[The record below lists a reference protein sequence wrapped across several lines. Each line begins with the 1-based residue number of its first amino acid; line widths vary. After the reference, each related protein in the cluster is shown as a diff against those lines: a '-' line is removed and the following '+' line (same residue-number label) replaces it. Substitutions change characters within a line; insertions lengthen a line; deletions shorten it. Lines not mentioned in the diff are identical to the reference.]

1 MSVFL
6 RYAGVLIAVIVAF
19 IVASIVALAVA
30 IQPVRAQTPRL
41 EALVAEALDRNPTLQ
56 AARHRRAAV
65 EQRAPQVT
73 SYPDPTFAYT
83 RWLSSPE
90 TRVGPQRNVLAFGQK
105 IPYPGKLSLR
115 GDISG
120 EETAVEV
127 AHVRSIARDVA
138 HEVKRVYYDLYR
150 VDRSLRILDDYLV
163 MLETFTGAA
172 EEKYATGGGTQADV
186 LKSHVEVSEI
196 LKRRIALEGERS
208 ALAARLNA
216 VLSRPSDTSID
227 PVAAVDTARYT
238 RPESLVVKR
247 AFAVRQELEA
257 ADARIRRNE
266 LGVRLARLGSR
277 PDFTVQASYVTVPKV
292 GGNAASDA
300 GKDAFGVMLNVN
312 LPLFRKR
319 IRAEVQEAMARVE
332 ESRYIRENI
341 RDTIAAEVA
350 EAHGR
355 LRHSGRALDVYE
367 QGLIAQAENSVLA
380 TLAAYQTGQMDF
392 LDLLDAERM
401 VLRTRLGY
409 VTETANYRKY
419 LSLLE
424 RAAGG
429 SLP

>member
-6 RYAGVLIAVIVAF
+6 RYAGVLIVVIVAS
-19 IVASIVALAVA
+19 VAALVVVVQSA
-30 IQPVRAQTPRL
+30 RAQTPQL
-41 EALVAEALDRNPTLQ
+41 EALVAEALDRNPALQ

-65 EQRAPQVT
+65 EQQGPQVT
-73 SYPDPTFAYT
+73 SYPDPAFTYT

-115 GDISG
+115 GNMTG
-120 EETAVEV
+120 EDTAAETA
-127 AHVRSIARDVA
+127 RIQMITRDIT

-186 LKSHVEVSEI
+186 LKSHVEVSEV
-196 LKRRIALEGERS
+196 LKRRITLEGERS
-208 ALAARLNA
+208 ALAARLNGI
-216 VLSRPSDTSID
+216 LSRPSDTPVD
-227 PVAAVDTARYT
+227 QVAAVDTTRYAE
-238 RPESLVVKR
+238 PESLVVER
-247 AFAVRQELEA
+247 ALAVRQELA
-257 ADARIRRNE
+257 AANARIRRNE
-266 LGVRLARLGSR
+266 LGVRLARLASR

-319 IRAEVQEAMARVE
+319 IRAEEQEAMARVE
-332 ESRYIRENI
+332 ESRYIRDDI
-341 RDTIAAEVA
+341 RDTVAAEVA
-350 EAHGR
+350 EAYGR
-355 LRHSGRALDVYE
+355 LHHTGRALDVYE

-401 VLRTRLGY
+401 VLRARLGY
-409 VTETANYRKY
+409 VAETANYRKH

>member
-1 MSVFL
+1 MSVFP
-6 RYAGVLIAVIVAF
+6 RCAGVMIAVIA
-19 IVASIVALAVA
+19 ALAVA
-30 IQPVRAQTPRL
+30 VLPVRGQTPGL
-41 EALVAEALDRNPTLQ
+41 EALVAEAHERNPALQ
-56 AARHRRAAV
+56 AARQRRAAA
-65 EQRAPQVT
+65 EQRGPQVA
-73 SYPDPTFAYT
+73 SYSDPTFSYT

-90 TRVGPQRNVLAFGQK
+90 TRVGPQRNVLALGQK

-115 GDISG
+115 GDMSD
-120 EETAVEV
+120 EETAAET
-127 AHVRSIARDVA
+127 ARIQSLARDIT

-186 LKSHVEVSEI
+186 LKSHVEVSEV
-196 LKRRIALEGERS
+196 LKRRITLEGERS

-216 VLSRPSDTSID
+216 VLSRPSDTPVD
-227 PVAAVDTARYT
+227 QVAAMDTARYDRAET
-238 RPESLVVKR
+238 EVVER
-247 AFAVRQELEA
+247 ALAVRQELA
-257 ADARIRRNE
+257 AIDARIRQAE
-266 LGVRLARLGSR
+266 LGVRLARLANR
-277 PDFTVQASYVTVPKV
+277 PDFTVQASYVTVPKIE
-292 GGNAASDA
+292 GNTASDA

-319 IRAEVQEAMARVE
+319 VRAEVLEARARVE

-341 RDTIAAEVA
+341 RDTVAAEVA
-350 EAHGR
+350 EAYGR

-392 LDLLDAERM
+392 LDLLDSERM

-409 VTETANYRKY
+409 VEESSRYRTY

>member
-1 MSVFL
+1 MSVFI
-6 RYAGVLIAVIVAF
+6 RYAGFLKLVIVALV
-19 IVASIVALAVA
+19 VAV
-30 IQPVRAQTPRL
+30 QPARAQTPEL
-41 EALVAEALDRNPTLQ
+41 ETLVAEALDRNPALQ
-56 AARHRRAAV
+56 VARHRRSAV
-65 EQRAPQVT
+65 EQRGPQVA
-73 SYPDPTFAYT
+73 SYPDPTLAYT

-115 GDISG
+115 GDMSG
-120 EETAVEV
+120 EETAAET
-127 AHVRSIARDVA
+127 ARIQTIARDIT
-138 HEVKRVYYDLYR
+138 HEVKRIYYDLYR

-163 MLETFTGAA
+163 LLETFTGAA
-172 EEKYATGGGTQADV
+172 EEKYAAGGGTQADV
-186 LKSHVEVSEI
+186 LKSHVEASEV

-208 ALAARLNA
+208 GLAARLNG
-216 VLSRPSDTSID
+216 VLGRTSGT
-227 PVAAVDTARYT
+227 PVDRVTAIVTTRYA
-238 RPESLVVKR
+238 RPESLVVER
-247 AFAVRQELEA
+247 ALAVRQELEA
-257 ADARIRRNE
+257 VDARIRRDE

-277 PDFTVQASYVTVPKV
+277 PDFTVQASYVTVPKI
-292 GGNAASDA
+292 GSNTASDA
-300 GKDAFGVMLNVN
+300 GKDAFGIMLNVN

-319 IRAEVQEAMARVE
+319 IRAGVQEAMARVE

-341 RDTIAAEVA
+341 RDTVAAEVA
-350 EAHGR
+350 EAYGW

-409 VTETANYRKY
+409 VAEMANYRKY
-419 LSLLE
+419 VSLLE

>member
-6 RYAGVLIAVIVAF
+6 RYAGVLIAVIVVS
-19 IVASIVALAVA
+19 IVASIVAG
-30 IQPVRAQTPRL
+30 QPARAQTPRL
-41 EALVAEALDRNPTLQ
+41 EALVAEALDRNPVLQ
-56 AARHRRAAV
+56 AAHHRRTAV
-65 EQRAPQVT
+65 EQQGPQVT
-73 SYPDPTFAYT
+73 SYPDPAFTYT

-90 TRVGPQRNVLAFGQK
+90 TRVGPQRNVLALGQK

-115 GDISG
+115 GDMSG
-120 EETAVEV
+120 EETV
-127 AHVRSIARDVA
+127 AETARIQLIARDIT

-216 VLSRPSDTSID
+216 VLSRPSDTPVD
-227 PVAAVDTARYT
+227 QVAAVDTTRYAQ
-238 RPESLVVKR
+238 PESLVIER
-247 AFAVRQELEA
+247 ALAVRQELEA

-266 LGVRLARLGSR
+266 LGVRLARLASR
-277 PDFTVQASYVTVPKV
+277 PDFTVQASYITVPKV

-319 IRAEVQEAMARVE
+319 LRAEVQEAMARVE
-332 ESRYIRENI
+332 ESRYIRKSI
-341 RDTIAAEVA
+341 QDTVAAEVA
-350 EAHGR
+350 EAYRR

-409 VTETANYRKY
+409 VEESSRYRKY
-419 LSLLE
+419 LSQLE

>member
-1 MSVFL
+1 MSVFI
-6 RYAGVLIAVIVAF
+6 RYAGFLIAVIV
-19 IVASIVALAVA
+19 VLVVGV
-30 IQPVRAQTPRL
+30 QPARAQTPEL
-41 EALVAEALDRNPTLQ
+41 EVLVAEALDHNPALR
-56 AARHRRAAV
+56 AARHRRAAA
-65 EQRAPQVT
+65 EQRGPQVA

-90 TRVGPQRNVLAFGQK
+90 TRVGPQRNALAFGQK
-105 IPYPGKLSLR
+105 IPYPGKLRLR
-115 GDISG
+115 GDMSG
-120 EETAVEV
+120 EETAVE
-127 AHVRSIARDVA
+127 AARIRTIARDIT

-172 EEKYATGGGTQADV
+172 EEKYAAGGGTQADV
-186 LKSHVEVSEI
+186 LKSHVEASEV

-208 ALAARLNA
+208 ALSARLNG
-216 VLSRPSDTSID
+216 VLSRLSDTPVDQVTAID
-227 PVAAVDTARYT
+227 TTRYA
-238 RPESLVVKR
+238 RPESLVTER
-247 AFAVRQELEA
+247 ALAARQELEEV
-257 ADARIRRNE
+257 DARIRRDE
-266 LGVRLARLGSR
+266 LGVRLARLASR

-292 GGNAASDA
+292 GNNAASDA
-300 GKDAFGVMLNVN
+300 GKDAFGIMLNVN

-319 IRAEVQEAMARVE
+319 IRAGVQEAKARVE

-341 RDTIAAEVA
+341 RDAIAAEVA
-350 EAHGR
+350 EAYGR

-409 VTETANYRKY
+409 VAEMANYRKY
-419 LSLLE
+419 VNTLE

>member
-6 RYAGVLIAVIVAF
+6 RYAGVLIVFFAAVFACAF
-19 IVASIVALAVA
+19 PA
-30 IQPVRAQTPRL
+30 RAQTPEL
-41 EALVAEALDRNPTLQ
+41 EALVTEALDRNPALQ

-65 EQRAPQVT
+65 EQRRPRVT
-73 SYPDPTFAYT
+73 AYPDPTFAYT

-105 IPYPGKLSLR
+105 IPYPGKLRLR
-115 GDISG
+115 GDMSG
-120 EETAVEV
+120 EETAVEAARV
-127 AHVRSIARDVA
+127 QSIARDIA
-138 HEVKRVYYDLYR
+138 CEVKRVYYDLYR
-150 VDRSLRILDDYLV
+150 VDRSLPILDDYLV

-172 EEKYATGGGTQADV
+172 EEKYAAGAGTQADV
-186 LKSHVEVSEI
+186 LKSHVEVSEV
-196 LKRRIALEGERS
+196 LQRRIALEGERS

-216 VLSRPSDTSID
+216 VLSRPSDSPVD
-227 PVAAVDTARYT
+227 PVASIDTTRYA
-238 RPESLVVKR
+238 RPESLVVKK
-247 AFAVRQELEA
+247 ALAVRSELEA
-257 ADARIRRNE
+257 VEARIRRNE
-266 LGVRLARLGSR
+266 LGVRLARLANR

-292 GGNAASDA
+292 SGNGASDA
-300 GKDAFGVMLNVN
+300 GKDAFGIMLNVN

-319 IRAEVQEAMARVE
+319 TRAEVQEAVARVE
-332 ESRYIRENI
+332 ESRYTRENI

-350 EAHGR
+350 EAYGR
-355 LRHSGRALDVYE
+355 LRHSERVLDVYE
-367 QGLIAQAENSVLA
+367 QGLVAQAENSVLA

-409 VTETANYRKY
+409 VAERARYRTY

-429 SLP
+429 ALP

>member
-6 RYAGVLIAVIVAF
+6 RYAGVLVAIIVTSIAV
-19 IVASIVALAVA
+19 LAVA
-30 IQPVRAQTPRL
+30 VQPARAQTPRL
-41 EALVAEALDRNPTLQ
+41 EALVAEALDRNPALQ
-56 AARHRRAAV
+56 AARHRRDAV
-65 EQRAPQVT
+65 EQEEPQVT
-73 SYPDPTFAYT
+73 SYPDPAFTYT

-115 GDISG
+115 GAMSG
-120 EETAVEV
+120 EKTAAETA
-127 AHVRSIARDVA
+127 RMQSIARDIT

-196 LKRRIALEGERS
+196 LKRRIALEGERV

-216 VLSRPSDTSID
+216 VLSRPSDTAVD
-227 PVAAVDTARYT
+227 QVAAIDTTRYAR
-238 RPESLVVKR
+238 PKSLVVER
-247 AFAVRQELEA
+247 ALAVRQELVA
-257 ADARIRRNE
+257 VDARIRRNE
-266 LGVRLARLGSR
+266 LGVRLARLASR
-277 PDFTVQASYVTVPKV
+277 PDFTVQASYITVPRV
-292 GGNAASDA
+292 GGNAVSDA
-300 GKDAFGVMLNVN
+300 GKDALGVMLNVN

-319 IRAEVQEAMARVE
+319 IRAEEQEAVARVE
-332 ESRYIRENI
+332 ESRYIRKNI
-341 RDTIAAEVA
+341 QDTVAAEVA
-350 EAHGR
+350 EAYGR
-355 LRHSGRALDVYE
+355 LRHSGRALAVYE

-409 VTETANYRKY
+409 VAETANYRKY

>member
-1 MSVFL
+1 MSVFM
-6 RYAGVLIAVIVAF
+6 RYAGFLNMVIVALV
-19 IVASIVALAVA
+19 VAV
-30 IQPVRAQTPRL
+30 QPARAQTPEL
-41 EALVAEALDRNPTLQ
+41 EALVAEALDRNPALQ
-56 AARHRRAAV
+56 AARHRRAGV
-65 EQRAPQVT
+65 EQRGPQVA
-73 SYPDPTFAYT
+73 SYPDPTLAYT

-115 GDISG
+115 GDMSG
-120 EETAVEV
+120 EETATE
-127 AHVRSIARDVA
+127 AARIRTIARDIT

-172 EEKYATGGGTQADV
+172 EEKYAAGGGTQADV
-186 LKSHVEVSEI
+186 LKSHVEASEI

-208 ALAARLNA
+208 ALAARLNG
-216 VLSRPSDTSID
+216 VLSRPPDTPVDQVTAID
-227 PVAAVDTARYT
+227 TTRYA
-238 RPESLVVKR
+238 RPESLVTER
-247 AFAVRQELEA
+247 ALAARQELEEVE
-257 ADARIRRNE
+257 ARIRRDE
-266 LGVRLARLGSR
+266 LGVRLARLASR
-277 PDFTVQASYVTVPKV
+277 PDFTVQASYVTVPKI
-292 GGNAASDA
+292 GGNTASDA
-300 GKDAFGVMLNVN
+300 GKDAFGIMLNVN

-319 IRAEVQEAMARVE
+319 IRAGVQEAMARVE

-341 RDTIAAEVA
+341 RDTVAAEVA
-350 EAHGR
+350 EAYGR
-355 LRHSGRALDVYE
+355 LHHSRRALDVYE

-409 VTETANYRKY
+409 VAEMANYRKY
-419 LSLLE
+419 VSLLE